1 VRSLAKPGGLIE
13 TVEENREREFL
24 PNETDRNKENTN
36 PAHGYLAKIFP
47 LQRAP
52 I

>member
-1 VRSLAKPGGLIE
+1 LGKTGGLIE
-13 TVEENREREFL
+13 TVEENRERESL

-36 PAHGYLAKIFP
+36 PAHGYLAKMFP
-47 LQRAP
+47 LQKAS